1 MIKFI
6 PTPLAACLCAIT
18 LLCATTATAQNT
30 VQSTAQSTAQS
41 SGKPAMTPPTDD
53 QVVAEVNGAKVLF
66 RDVRLAYEN
75 LPKEYQGMPVDQI
88 YMPLVKQLT
97 ERRLVLMA
105 AEAANLADEPEVA
118 SQIVQA
124 RNRILEQAF
133 VTRKINEA
141 ATEQALRV
149 RYEAEKDQQ
158 TGADEVRAS
167 HILVETREEADAIVA
182 ELQKGGD
189 FAAIAKAKSK
199 GPSGAKGGDL
209 GYFTKDKMVP
219 AFANTAFALKVGDV
233 SAPVKTGFGW
243 HVITV
248 VDRRKGEGPSFA
260 QRAPELRQA
269 VAKTVVTQLLADL
282 SKSADVKFFN
292 LDGSVIDKVMEPK
305 KANTK

>member
-1 MIKFI
+1 MYRQAED
-6 PTPLAACLCAIT
+6 AA
-18 LLCATTATAQNT
+18 
-30 VQSTAQSTAQS
+30 
-41 SGKPAMTPPTDD
+41 D
-53 QVVAEVNGAKVLF
+53 
-66 RDVRLAYEN
+66 
-75 LPKEYQGMPVDQI
+75 
-88 YMPLVKQLT
+88 
-97 ERRLVLMA
+97 A

-219 AFANTAFALKVGDV
+219 AFANAAFALKVGDV

-243 HVITV
+243 HIITA
-248 VDRRKGEGPSFA
+248 VDRRQGAGPSFA
-260 QRAPELRQA
+260 KRAPELRQ
-269 VAKTVVTQLLADL
+269 TGLQPTHQC
-282 SKSADVKFFN
+282 
-292 LDGSVIDKVMEPK
+292 DGSCF
-305 KANTK
+305 AA